1 MHLVSSS
8 WSTTPAAVLA
18 GGANEHRMEPRSGGT
33 CRSDEASNP
42 LVAGWFS
49 LCLGALLWAALL
61 IGFVLQRALL
71 LICRSVRQGDMN
83 S

>member
-1 MHLVSSS
+1 
-8 WSTTPAAVLA
+8 
-18 GGANEHRMEPRSGGT
+18 
-33 CRSDEASNP
+33 
-42 LVAGWFS
+42 